1 MPPKRKGKKKRKS
14 TSTASDRASV
24 GVGTTPAAPDEDSQ
38 RSTHDEARRFA
49 HCAAE
54 CFADLDLDRDPH
66 VAAESCLRAFI
77 ASVPGLI
84 ERMDAL
90 AWTGRDASSVL
101 VLETEPD
108 GSDSRTPALN
118 AVPRS
123 AWTRSGQYFFSLP
136 GRCKSTGYPLRAMF
150 QRLDRDA
157 EYILIAELRHL
168 RHLSAVSPAHD
179 PFFRSCAVLEYF

>member
-14 TSTASDRASV
+14 TSTASDRA
-24 GVGTTPAAPDEDSQ
+24 GVGTTPAAPLDDDSQ

-49 HCAAE
+49 QVAAE
-54 CFADLDLDRDPH
+54 CFADLDLDHDPH

-108 GSDSRTPALN
+108 GSDSRAPALN

-136 GRCKSTGYPLRAMF
+136 GRCESTGYPLRAMF

-157 EYILIAELRHL
+157 EYILVAELRHL
-168 RHLSAVSPAHD
+168 RHLPEVSPAHD
-179 PFFRSCAVLEYF
+179 PFFRSCAVLGYF